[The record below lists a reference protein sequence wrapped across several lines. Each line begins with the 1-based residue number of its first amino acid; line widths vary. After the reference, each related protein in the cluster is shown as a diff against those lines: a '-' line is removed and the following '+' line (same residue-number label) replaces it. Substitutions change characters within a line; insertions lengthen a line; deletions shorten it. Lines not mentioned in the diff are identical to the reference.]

1 MSKSTFGERVIGH
14 EAAAAALAAQK
25 GGAEVFGKRVVNAI
39 PEPTSFELAKRS
51 SQFGA
56 AVIDGAH
63 ESDTKG
69 KPGSV
74 SVEDLE
80 NILDENPTFFDS
92 LYEAELARKEGPRT
106 AALEV
111 FLNVEYGIKGAGR
124 QSIIA
129 EINGMLGKTGITAK
143 QAANELTARG
153 KELRER
159 QTRMDENAS
168 LQDAERVRV
177 LRERDDNL
185 AHLKGSKNKST
196 TEQLA
201 AGTADTE
208 AQRRHIAEAS
218 GLDIGQDPTKRGEPV
233 LPAGVAAVTQGGGAG
248 RGAHTDLKS
257 TDTKPETQSQTE
269 RTSEKRAGVTGDT
282 SETATSGAASKPA
295 AKKASKSKSKSKSKK

>member
-1 MSKSTFGERVIGH
+1 MTKSTFGERVIGH

-39 PEPTSFELAKRS
+39 PEPTAFELSKRN

-143 QAANELTARG
+143 QAANDLRARSKELT
-153 KELRER
+153 ER

-218 GLDIGQDPTKRGEPV
+218 GLDIGQDPAKVGEPL
-233 LPAGVAAVTQGGGAG
+233 LPAGVAGVVQGGGAG

-282 SETATSGAASKPA
+282 SETAPGAASKPA